1 MLTAILASAFYASGI
16 PKAVMADHMPAQGA
30 RHVSEICGRF
40 MISHTAW
47 LALRLP
53 SSTCATAVS
62 TGSATR
68 WRLPRPTTTP
78 AVETPSATCGR
89 GAHAVHKWATDSLS
103 HGVSGISPGTRYGDD
118 TAATEQLWT
127 TLPVGYLEPY
137 SGSNQH
143 AADVRCSLLRRTR
156 SPQVG

>member
-1 MLTAILASAFYASGI
+1 M
-16 PKAVMADHMPAQGA
+16 KAVMAGRIPAQRA

-78 AVETPSATCGR
+78 AVDTPSATCSS
-89 GAHAVHKWATDSLS
+89 GARAAHKRAT
-103 HGVSGISPGTRYGDD
+103 H
-118 TAATEQLWT
+118 
-127 TLPVGYLEPY
+127 
-137 SGSNQH
+137 
-143 AADVRCSLLRRTR
+143 TR
-156 SPQVG
+156 SPTSIVSGSSRQARAKGDAVAAKEQHGKT